1 VDPDVVIFMDGG
13 CTANPGKIAV
23 AAVACTPEGEII
35 AESARD
41 AGEGTNN
48 VAEYHALRHA
58 IELANLLGARRP
70 LFVSD
75 SRLIVQQVNGYWAL
89 RDSGERA
96 RLHSYCTSALMK
108 FDRWLLQ
115 HVGREKNRRSDWLVS
130 KHLGHSRT
138 LKNAPSVDQ
147 VTCEHEGRLGWSLL
161 V

>member
-13 CTANPGKIAV
+13 CTSNPGRIAV
-23 AAVACTPEGEII
+23 AAVACTPRGEVIS
-35 AESARD
+35 ETARD

-48 VAEYHALRHA
+48 VAEYKALRHA

-70 LFVSD
+70 LFISD
-75 SRLIVQQVNGYWAL
+75 SRLIVQQINGFWAI

-96 RLHSYCTSALMK
+96 RLHGLCTSSLMK

-115 HVGREKNRRSDWLVS
+115 HVGREKNQRSDWLVS

-138 LKNAPSVDQ
+138 LKKAPPVDQ
-147 VTCEHEGRLGWSLL
+147 VVCNHEGRVGWSQL